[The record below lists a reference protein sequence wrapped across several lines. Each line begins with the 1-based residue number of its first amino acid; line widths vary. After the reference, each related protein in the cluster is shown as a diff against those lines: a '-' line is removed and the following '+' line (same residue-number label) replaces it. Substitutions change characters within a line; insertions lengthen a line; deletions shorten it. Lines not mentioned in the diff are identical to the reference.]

1 VRLAQLTHRQS
12 WQRQRAAQ
20 AKVQLDALSMLL
32 LVLVLLLLLLRVIK
46 GFRQGTSCSLVQL
59 CAADLCTCM
68 CGVYDVV

>member
-32 LVLVLLLLLLRVIK
+32 LVLLLLLLRVIE